1 MLPHALEDNNYP
13 NWFIK
18 KTFNRFKFSKI
29 EEQEKS
35 KTQKGIVTLPYVPDI
50 TEVLNHIITKPN
62 FRVCTKPLR
71 TIKQILRNLK
81 HPTEPKQQ
89 SGVIYEI
96 PCLDCDGIYI
106 GETGWA
112 FGTRCIEHTLDV
124 NPKI

>member
-1 MLPHALEDNNYP
+1 MLRHALEDNNYP

-18 KTFNRFKFSKI
+18 KTFNRFKYSKI

-35 KTQKGIVTLPYVPDI
+35 KNYKEIVTLPYVPDI
-50 TEVLNHIITKPN
+50 TEVLNRIITKPN

-89 SGVIYEI
+89 VRSN
-96 PCLDCDGIYI
+96 L
-106 GETGWA
+106 
-112 FGTRCIEHTLDV
+112 
-124 NPKI
+124 